1 MIRFKNKIGFSLIE
15 ILVSTTLFIIITTA
29 ALNIFKMVIDSQRS
43 AIATQNV
50 EESLKYF
57 LEVTGKE
64 IRMAKRNNNLCNS
77 AMGIFDIYQK
87 ISVDTSSDSLS
98 FRNYHDQCVKYYIS
112 EFQGVRRFAITR
124 DGITNYIT
132 PARINIDE
140 VHIVLHPEANA
151 GASSTQAT
159 VTMELLAH
167 AIGKDS
173 AKSEM
178 RIQTTLTSRYY
189 LKN

>member
-1 MIRFKNKIGFSLIE
+1 MKRCQNKNGFSLVE
-15 ILVSTTLFIIITTA
+15 ILVSMSLFVIIITA

-64 IRMAKRNNNLCNS
+64 VRMAKRNNGMCS
-77 AMGIFDIYQK
+77 GMAATDIY
-87 ISVDTSSDSLS
+87 SSSNNSLF
-98 FRNYHDQCVKYYIS
+98 FRNYHDECVTYS
-112 EFQGVRRFAITR
+112 VEAGRFKITR
-124 DGITNYIT
+124 GINFGYIT
-132 PARINIDE
+132 PAKINVDE
-140 VHIVLHPEANA
+140 LNFVLRPEAN
-151 GASSTQAT
+151 GASSTQPT
-159 VTMELLAH
+159 VTMELVAH
-167 AIGKDS
+167 ALGKDS
-173 AKSEM
+173 ARSEM